1 MDRKFRGWQQT
12 VHLLSSP
19 KNAERLMEAVR
30 QIEAGQ
36 TQERALIVP
45 GASPGNTGWSTRFR
59 VSRAPIDAW
68 WSPLAGFTTDPRL
81 AAPDTSV

>member
-36 TQERALIVP
+36 TQARALIVP
-45 GASPGNTGWSTRFR
+45 GAVPAS
-59 VSRAPIDAW
+59 A
-68 WSPLAGFTTDPRL
+68 
-81 AAPDTSV
+81 